1 MPEKIAPSH
10 RIKIDAVGFR
20 KTDAAS
26 YALRVLGM
34 MLQEAHYNGHSC
46 GGENGSATG
55 QWEVVGSHEP
65 KGN

>member
-1 MPEKIAPSH
+1 MNKIAPSY
-10 RIKIDAVGFR
+10 RIKIEAVGFR

-34 MLQEAHYNGHSC
+34 MLQEAHHNGHSC
-46 GGENGSATG
+46 AGENGSATG
-55 QWEVVGSHEP
+55 QWEVVGQTET